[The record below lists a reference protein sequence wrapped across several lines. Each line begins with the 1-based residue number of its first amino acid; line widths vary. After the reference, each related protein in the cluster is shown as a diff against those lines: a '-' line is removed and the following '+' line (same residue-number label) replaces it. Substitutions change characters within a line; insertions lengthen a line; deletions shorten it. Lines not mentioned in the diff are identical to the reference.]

1 MTRISNMLIPALIFY
16 IVAMGLSQKKDIY
29 ASFTRGAKDGMR
41 TVAGIVPT
49 LIGLMIAVGVLRAS
63 GFLEFAG
70 GLIGHVITLFS
81 DSFPNELISLFV
93 VKLFSASA
101 ATGLALDI
109 FKEYGTDSFAGL
121 ATSLALASTETV
133 FYTMSVYFMAARVTK
148 TKWTLAGGA
157 FVHVFGACGERDPGG
172 FSGMSR
178 LCIFMNFLA
187 LFIMILIKRPIGTIL
202 LIDKKTGGSRRICTD
217 PGLPAIV

>member
-29 ASFTRGAKDGMR
+29 ASFTKGAADGIK
-41 TVAGIVPT
+41 TVVGIVPT
-49 LIGLMIAVGVLRAS
+49 LIGLMISVGVLRAS
-63 GFLEFAG
+63 GFLEAAGAVIGRVIMNFAA
-70 GLIGHVITLFS
+70 
-81 DSFPNELISLFV
+81 DFPNELISLFV

-148 TKWTLAGGA
+148 TRWTLAGA
-157 FVHVFGACGERDPGG
+157 LLSTA
-172 FSGMSR
+172 SG
-178 LCIFMNFLA
+178 LLA
-187 LFIMILIKRPIGTIL
+187 SVVLAGL
-202 LIDKKTGGSRRICTD
+202 L
-217 PGLPAIV
+217 A

>member
-29 ASFTRGAKDGMR
+29 ACFTKGAKEGMK
-41 TVAGIVPT
+41 TVVGIVPT

-63 GFLEFAG
+63 GFLEFIG
-70 GLIGHVITLFS
+70 GILGKLIEKIAP
-81 DSFPNELISLFV
+81 SFPNELISLFV
-93 VKLFSASA
+93 VKLFSSSA

-133 FYTMSVYFMAARVTK
+133 FYTMSVYFMAAKVTK
-148 TKWTLAGGA
+148 TRWTLAGALLSTLTGLA
-157 FVHVFGACGERDPGG
+157 ASIIIAG
-172 FSGMSR
+172 FMK
-178 LCIFMNFLA
+178 L
-187 LFIMILIKRPIGTIL
+187 
-202 LIDKKTGGSRRICTD
+202 
-217 PGLPAIV
+217 

>member
-41 TVAGIVPT
+41 TVINIVPT

-70 GLIGHVITLFS
+70 NMIGHVIVLFT
-81 DSFPNELISLFV
+81 DNFPNELVSLFV
-93 VKLFSASA
+93 VKLFSSSA

-109 FKEYGTDSFAGL
+109 FKEYGTDSFAGI

-133 FYTMSVYFMAARVTK
+133 FYTMSVYFMAAKITK
-148 TKWTLAGGA
+148 TRWTLAGA
-157 FVHVFGACGERDPGG
+157 LLSTA
-172 FSGMSR
+172 SGLVASVV
-178 LCIFMNFLA
+178 LA
-187 LFIMILIKRPIGTIL
+187 GIL
-202 LIDKKTGGSRRICTD
+202 TG
-217 PGLPAIV
+217 